1 MDKEGAT
8 QSRMT
13 PSIWSAQLIRL
24 WLQIDI
30 FSKDIIVFPINKNN
44 VHWLCGAINF
54 KDKRLE
60 CYDSMNPNGHAQV
73 YEVGWALSKTCYRFQ
88 AELIIKVFSSSL
100 QRLRRYLQAEHLDKK
115 KTPIDLS
122 DWVDYYDT
130 VCLFRSF
137 HRIDVHLLNPPSV
150 TLLGITTTRQRV
162 W

>member
-1 MDKEGAT
+1 MDKEGVT

-73 YEVGWALSKTCYRFQ
+73 YEVG
-88 AELIIKVFSSSL
+88 
-100 QRLRRYLQAEHLDKK
+100 
-115 KTPIDLS
+115 
-122 DWVDYYDT
+122 
-130 VCLFRSF
+130 
-137 HRIDVHLLNPPSV
+137 
-150 TLLGITTTRQRV
+150 
-162 W
+162 